1 MAFVGTILFFNPY
14 IYQIAAA
21 AAAPLAQILR
31 WTAKFGG
38 TGTGDIGNGVASD
51 IYGNVYVG
59 GNFTSNPVSFYSSNG
74 AAFGTTF
81 TNSGSNDALV
91 VQYDTNGNVGW
102 AARIQ
107 GAGNDQG
114 LGIAT
119 DLGANVYACGTY
131 GYPNASFYSSSG
143 ASYGTIAN
151 PANGQTQ
158 AYVVKYNSAGLIQW
172 AARMT
177 TSGTTNGCGTNGV
190 ATDSSG
196 YVYTVGSFS
205 CTTLNIYN
213 AGVSG
218 TLFGTL
224 ANSGGA
230 LNNDTMIVKYDTN
243 GNVQWTA
250 RIGSVSQNDFG
261 TSIAVDSGSNVYIT
275 EWGTGNPIVVYHA
288 NGATFQTI
296 SQTGSNDCILVK
308 YNSAG
313 TAQWVS
319 RYYSSGFDI
328 TNGVAVDSS
337 LNVYVTGVYNS
348 PFTAYNSDGTA
359 FSTTNFISATN
370 GQTYLIKYNTSGF
383 VQWVATSVNSA
394 SYNYS
399 QGQGVVTDGSNVY
412 STGYYSG
419 GTGLQVYNSSG
430 SLATTL
436 PNSGGIDG
444 FITKYDTTGT
454 VQWAYPVSGLGTD
467 EGFAI
472 TVDINLNLYVTG
484 SLTSN
489 IMNVAYGAGQVVQ
502 TASGAQNGFLV
513 KLALPSS
520 TLNWATHV
528 GGNGNDFGQAI
539 ASDLGSNVYV
549 TGYYSSTSEAVY
561 NSNGT
566 TFGTLANAGTNDCFI
581 VKYNTI
587 GAAQWATHVGGTGGD
602 IGYSIAVD
610 SGSNVYVTGYYASNP
625 VTIYNSGGTTFGTLA
640 NAGSYNAFIVKYN
653 TSGTAQ
659 WATRIGGT
667 GNDFGQSIAVDSGS
681 NVYVTGNY
689 TSNPVTIYN
698 SNGTTFGTLANAGS
712 DDCFIVKYN
721 TSGTAQWATRIGGT
735 GNDFG
740 YSIAVD
746 SGSNVYVTG
755 YYTSNPVTIYNS
767 GGTTFGTLANAGSYN
782 AFIVKY
788 NTSGTAQWATRIG
801 GTGLD
806 FGQSIAVD
814 SGLNVYVT
822 GYYTPSPVTIYN
834 SDGTS
839 VGSFNSILASAG
851 FTVKYNASGFYQW
864 IYTSVSGANYA
875 IAVDS
880 RSNVY
885 VAGSTSTNQNQT
897 CVLFEDQ
904 SNNVLG
910 SIPTSN
916 VVGQAMIAKFTQPS
930 LWAARIGGSTSN
942 DYGFGIAIDS
952 GGNICVVGSYNS
964 NPLTAYNA
972 DGSSF
977 SGTLA
982 TTGTNSHAFIVKYST
997 TGVVQWTS
1005 NIGGTNN
1012 NDYGKGIATDPG
1024 SNIYVTGYY
1033 ASSPV
1038 TVFNAGGGTFGT
1050 LTNSGSFDVFVV
1062 KYNSAGTA
1070 QWATRIAGT
1079 SADQG
1084 NAIAADYGSNVYVTG
1099 TYSSNPLTVYNFNGT
1114 TFGTLSLLG
1123 LNNCFIVKYNTTGTA
1138 QWSAIIGGTS
1148 ADQGNSIAT
1157 DSSGSVCVAGQYM
1170 SNPVTIYNAS
1180 GTTFGTL
1187 SNSGSYDAFIVKYNT
1202 TGAAQWATRIAG
1214 SASDIGQA
1222 ITVDT
1227 NLNVYVTGYY
1237 QSNPVTIYNA
1247 NGTTFGTFSGISGCF
1262 IVKYS
1267 TTGAVQWATRMIG
1280 GPNGGTT
1287 IGNSI
1292 ATDSSG
1298 NVYVTGQFSV
1308 PDALMIYNSNGTL
1321 FGKLSCG
1328 VQTDCFIV
1336 KYNTNGIAQIAYRI
1350 TGTLACYGLGIAAD
1364 SYGSMYATGY
1374 HISNSISVCNQVGT
1388 ALASL
1393 QNTNTNSSS
1402 DAFVVKIG
1410 AN

>member
-602 IGYSIAVD
+602 I
-610 SGSNVYVTGYYASNP
+610 
-625 VTIYNSGGTTFGTLA
+625 
-640 NAGSYNAFIVKYN
+640 
-653 TSGTAQ
+653 
-659 WATRIGGT
+659 
-667 GNDFGQSIAVDSGS
+667 
-681 NVYVTGNY
+681 
-689 TSNPVTIYN
+689 
-698 SNGTTFGTLANAGS
+698 
-712 DDCFIVKYN
+712 
-721 TSGTAQWATRIGGT
+721 
-735 GNDFG
+735 G